1 MCRDRWEEKEG
12 RVEKSRK
19 RELYDKKIK
28 ERLERRGEKGGI
40 GEERGGRRSRR
51 GEKKKNK
58 GKGK

>member
-40 GEERGGRRSRR
+40 GEERGGRRNRR